1 MERNPKAPGAEV
13 WVRSGDGKR
22 GSTFKRKGGEVPCT
36 VNKAAGL
43 G

>member
-22 GSTFKRKGGEVPCT
+22 GSTFRRKGGGEVPST
-36 VNKAAGL
+36 VN
-43 G
+43 